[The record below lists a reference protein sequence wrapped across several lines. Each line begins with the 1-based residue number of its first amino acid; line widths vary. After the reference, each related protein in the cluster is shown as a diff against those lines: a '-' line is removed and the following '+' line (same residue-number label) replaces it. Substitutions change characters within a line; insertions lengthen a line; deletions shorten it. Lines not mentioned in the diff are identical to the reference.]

1 MEHSPLGTFSIS
13 TQSYSILNNQNTA
26 WGTIVG
32 TSTLTISG
40 SAMIGS
46 SSSTQ
51 TSKKNEDGS
60 TTYTVTVNISV
71 TEKVSGSYGT
81 FTQIKNLAPYTIT
94 HTVPE

>member
-26 WGTIVG
+26 WGAIVG

-71 TEKVSGSYGT
+71 TGT